1 MILAMMFGDLQL
13 PPKTNM
19 LLMIDATLSEI
30 IAVFQGTVT
39 QLEKSPN

>member
-19 LLMIDATLSEI
+19 LLIDACLSGGCHTI
-30 IAVFQGTVT
+30 VKITKLNLTF
-39 QLEKSPN
+39 